1 MSLFYLD
8 ILFILNIITCQSID
22 TPVIGVL
29 TIPCLPEDVEVLDCP
44 YWTELNTT
52 SYIATSYVKW
62 LEAGGARV
70 VPILIT
76 DSLESVSKLVLQLN
90 GVFLTG
96 GIELLH
102 STSIYYNQV
111 LNILH
116 TLRKYHTENALIKS
130 IPLWGTCLGFQA
142 MVEAIAKAS
151 IMKTGYDDHDVES
164 VY

>member
-1 MSLFYLD
+1 MSFLNFA
-8 ILFILNIITCQSID
+8 ILLMLHMITCQSND
-22 TPVIGVL
+22 TPVIGIL
-29 TIPCLPEDVEVLDCP
+29 SLPCLPEVMEKDCP
-44 YWTELNTT
+44 EWAVPSAT
-52 SYIATSYVKW
+52 SYIAASYVKW

-70 VPILIT
+70 VPIVVT
-76 DSLESVSKLVLQLN
+76 DNFQSVSELVLQLN
-90 GVFLTG
+90 GILFTG
-96 GIELLH
+96 GTEYFD

-116 TLRKYHTENALIKS
+116 TLRKYHTENALKS